1 MAMNAN
7 LTMTAVNVIMDRIG
21 RFPAQDRSDF
31 VSLFRE
37 AASATT
43 VEDRIGIR
51 DTMVEILDGRGATIE
66 TDDLAENHAQ
76 PESWVKWVAW
86 VSTRIRE
93 ARSEAGL
100 TQEQFVERSGLPQ
113 SHISRIENAK
123 HSPARGTLERVAG
136 ALGKPVTFFD
146 FN

>member
-21 RFPAQDRSDF
+21 RFPSQDRSDF
-31 VSLFRE
+31 VSLYKQ
-37 AASATT
+37 AASAAT
-43 VEDRIGIR
+43 VEERIGIR

-66 TDDLAENHAQ
+66 TADLAENHAQ

-93 ARSEAGL
+93 ARTEAGF
-100 TQEQFVERSGLPQ
+100 TQEQLAARYGLPQ

-123 HSPARGTLERVAG
+123 HSPARGTLEKIAKV
-136 ALGKPVTFFD
+136 LSKPMTFFD
-146 FN
+146 FY